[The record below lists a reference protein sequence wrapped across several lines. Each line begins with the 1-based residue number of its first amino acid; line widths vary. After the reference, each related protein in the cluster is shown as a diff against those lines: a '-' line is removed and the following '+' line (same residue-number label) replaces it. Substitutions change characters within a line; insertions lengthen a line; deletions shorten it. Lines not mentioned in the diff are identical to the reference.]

1 MNPQKKIY
9 AGAMLAFCL
18 AFSAKSLQ
26 AQTCVMPPSCEDL
39 GYTMTEVNC
48 VKADM
53 VLKCPTDLSKV
64 FCEEKTVKTCDT
76 VGDILY
82 GDGTCAV
89 SASKLVS
96 NLTPIGVVFD
106 VDNRLAVALT
116 DVKQDG
122 SAGSET
128 MDWSDSYCDIPD
140 LINCTSSNRVIN
152 CSIDGESNTEI
163 ILEST
168 CSGPTFAANAADNYN
183 VSGCSKSFCR
193 KWFLP
198 SMRELYTIYSNKSV
212 INNTLTLLSSVGA
225 RQLLEEDYYW
235 SSNENSRTYVW
246 SLRMS
251 DGIVGFSNKFDDYYV
266 RPVVAF

>member
-1 MNPQKKIY
+1 MIKKNLLI
-9 AGAMLAFCL
+9 AGAMLL
-18 AFSAKSLQ
+18 IMTAFSVNKAQ

-48 VKADM
+48 VNADM

-64 FCEEKTVKTCDT
+64 FCEEKIIKTCDT

-128 MDWSDSYCDIPD
+128 MDWSENYCDIPD
-140 LINCTSSNRVIN
+140 LWNCTRKNAMN
-152 CSIDGESNTEI
+152 CETNGESNTEI

-168 CSGPTFAANAADNYN
+168 CSGPTYAANATYNYE
-183 VSGCSKSFCR
+183 VSG

-225 RQLLEEDYYW
+225 RQLLEEDFYW
-235 SSNENSRTYVW
+235 SSNEDSENNAW
-246 SLRMS
+246 SFRMS
-251 DGIVGFSNKFDDYYV
+251 DGIAGSGNKFYDYYV